1 MKITKIIVAFLF
13 GILAVQISAQ
23 GIWWNF
29 GSASST
35 CYSRIQVLSEPADAG
50 YVFCSDQQASDEKCK
65 TSTYIGN
72 VSTKN
77 TDKCPWPWFLYTK
90 PVNDKKYKF
99 VHWECTFSEGDYT
112 FAYIVPGRP
121 RSGTAHTVGTTTTTR
136 NGFKAL
142 APWSKTS
149 GVITAKWV
157 AHYELIENHDVTVK
171 SVDASLGSVAVTGPD
186 GTAENMVGDEVSI
199 TARTAGHKVKFLG
212 WKLNGEWVRDA
223 QGKIVLEIPYTFI
236 VTEANKGEY
245 VAQFEGGHDFVRIK
259 NRKTGHIISANSYFS
274 GDSDEGV
281 TGLIRA
287 FNTFTIRSSLADA
300 LDDLGTIV
308 YWYSYPR
315 PKHSN
320 ETVHCVEMRGISTEG
335 FYKID
340 DGVYLHLL
348 HNEDNTYDIGGPD
361 LHVVE
366 VNDGNIQ
373 GSMTATPNM
382 NYLWDF
388 EGMDLDLTTKENYYT
403 PDALIQGENG
413 LWYSTHRAS
422 WNTMYETEQITA
434 YVVTAVKEDG
444 SLELVEVTG
453 GIIPKG
459 MPVLLECKTND
470 PTLNVM
476 IPTMQAATFTA
487 STNLLTTCDNYFPS
501 QSVSASENYKG
512 LTLINGRIGFGGTAL
527 TAVDGNH
534 AYLKLPNEVLIND
547 EYTSVTLAE
556 LVKTGVV
563 GEKYNVTDL
572 TAVQW
577 VDGNQ
582 MLIAKDNNGYATP
595 DAMPK
600 GETWVDYMSQS
611 KASIENDLNGREGIT
626 ATVPET
632 YDQSNWIALH
642 LAQGKSATTAQLDYA
657 GKRLT
662 GVKGTLLNVTNPEL
676 LLEAEL
682 GTSTETPANVVPNV
696 YVAAS
701 FNGDNHQLGT
711 QAPFIGKEYFFVQP
725 KPMELAT
732 IGWAQWDAANK
743 QFVVPENVAHPEW
756 NTAGLSGE
764 FGLNGSLMEQGF
776 DMSKLL
782 DGHSYLMPAL
792 IKRNAEDY
800 ESIYILGNVDGNQF
814 VPNKGVAMY
823 TMDGK
828 TYTATATITK
838 ATDSDPN
845 GYIGFTRKLASQ
857 GGDSGWAEIN
867 TGDYHFGPESN
878 GDFYLSS
885 EYLDQTLQLP
895 KLNKEA
901 NSFKVPAGTYLLTVA
916 GTNVS
921 QLKDMTLVATRIDG
935 SSRAPRRAEGTETK
949 NSYIAYPLRLVQTT
963 SVGEGGVITGVTAI
977 GGSRTVAGVDYY
989 NLAGQ
994 RSTRPWQ
1001 GVNIVVTRYTD
1012 GTSSTNKQIKN

>member
-1 MKITKIIVAFLF
+1 M
-13 GILAVQISAQ
+13 
-23 GIWWNF
+23 
-29 GSASST
+29 
-35 CYSRIQVLSEPADAG
+35 
-50 YVFCSDQQASDEKCK
+50 
-65 TSTYIGN
+65 
-72 VSTKN
+72 
-77 TDKCPWPWFLYTK
+77 
-90 PVNDKKYKF
+90 
-99 VHWECTFSEGDYT
+99 
-112 FAYIVPGRP
+112 
-121 RSGTAHTVGTTTTTR
+121 
-136 NGFKAL
+136 
-142 APWSKTS
+142 
-149 GVITAKWV
+149 
-157 AHYELIENHDVTVK
+157 
-171 SVDASLGSVAVTGPD
+171 
-186 GTAENMVGDEVSI
+186 
-199 TARTAGHKVKFLG
+199 
-212 WKLNGEWVRDA
+212 
-223 QGKIVLEIPYTFI
+223 EI
-236 VTEANKGEY
+236 
-245 VAQFEGGHDFVRIK
+245 
-259 NRKTGHIISANSYFS
+259 
-274 GDSDEGV
+274 
-281 TGLIRA
+281 
-287 FNTFTIRSSLADA
+287 
-300 LDDLGTIV
+300 
-308 YWYSYPR
+308 
-315 PKHSN
+315 
-320 ETVHCVEMRGISTEG
+320 RGISTEQ
-335 FYKID
+335 FYTVSE
-340 DGVYLHLL
+340 GEFLYMT
-348 HNEDNTYDIGGPD
+348 HNADNTYDIGNGANASFH
-361 LHVVE
+361 LVE
-366 VNDGNIQ
+366 YN
-373 GSMTATPNM
+373 GSISGSTTVTPNM

-459 MPVLLECKTND
+459 IPVLLECKTND

-595 DAMPK
+595 DAMPE

-611 KASIENDLNGREGIT
+611 KASIENDLNDREEGIT

-642 LAQGKSATTAQLDYA
+642 LAQGKSATTAQLGYA

-682 GTSTETPANVVPNV
+682 GTSTETPAKVEPNV

-701 FNGDNHQLGT
+701 FNGDNHQTGSNRVV
-711 QAPFIGKEYFFVQP
+711 YFFVQP

-732 IGWAQWDAANK
+732 IGWSQWNARNE

-756 NTAGLSGE
+756 NTAGLRGE

-782 DGHSYLMPAL
+782 NGHSYLMPAL

-814 VPNKGVAMY
+814 VPNKGVEMY

-828 TYTATATITK
+828 TYTATATITE
-838 ATDSDPN
+838 SGQE
-845 GYIGFTRKLASQ
+845 GYGYFSFTKKLASQ
-857 GGDSGWAEIN
+857 SDQNGWDEIN
-867 TGDYHFGPESN
+867 EGNYRFGANSDGN
-878 GDFYLSS
+878 FLFKD
-885 EYLDQTLQLP
+885 EYLGQTLNLTTR
-895 KLNKEA
+895 NNEA
-901 NSFKVPAGTYLLTVA
+901 ESFKMPTGTYLLTVA
-916 GTNVS
+916 GTNVA
-921 QLKDMTLVATRIDG
+921 QLEGMTLVVSRIDG
-935 SSRAPRRAEGTETK
+935 SSRAPRRADGTETK